1 VAHCRIWDNP
11 ECRNSE
17 LLVDIVKLGKKG
29 QLSPP
34 AAVLRK
40 LGLQGAGTL
49 LVETTDDGA
58 VILRP
63 AAVYPIELYTDARVK
78 EFDAANRRTESEKAR
93 LRKALRR
100 RKR

>member
-1 VAHCRIWDNP
+1 M
-11 ECRNSE
+11 
-17 LLVDIVKLGKKG
+17 DIVKLGKKG
-29 QLSPP
+29 QLSLP

-63 AAVYPIELYTDARVK
+63 AAVYPIELYTDARIK
-78 EFDAANRRTESEKAR
+78 EFDAANRHTEAEKTR
-93 LRKALRR
+93 VRKAFKR
-100 RKR
+100 RKRRKR